1 VDLIF
6 TLHFDPCGDITPAEL
21 LRGGVSPLEG
31 DKAAHIIDNIGQT
44 DPHGGSRYPYGS
56 YEQSCLRFL
65 IGKNRLD
72 TRPDNGLSCIRFLDM
87 SWHGLEMRLF
97 PVNLRD
103 KAMLFHEVLIG
114 F

>member
-1 VDLIF
+1 VKVS
-6 TLHFDPCGDITPAEL
+6 CSGL
-21 LRGGVSPLEG
+21 LRCGVNSLQEE
-31 DKAAHIIDNIGQT
+31 KAAHIIDDIGQS
-44 DPHGGSRYPYGS
+44 DPHGGSRYAYGS

-65 IGKNRLD
+65 IGKNMFD

-97 PVNLRD
+97 PVDLRD
-103 KAMLFHEVLIG
+103 KAMLFHEALIG